1 MGEHYE
7 QFYYKVP
14 WQSAVQ
20 GTRFGTKYDNTAV
33 LHHWL
38 LFTTT
43 SHGPD
48 SDGTHE
54 TVNGSQFGDSAQLVA
69 GWAVGG
75 RDVCLPN
82 TIGLQLPPG
91 GAMLNLQW
99 HYFNSTSSPQDD
111 ASSVVVCTVPDN
123 TRPNLASMTWLGSE
137 NLDLP
142 PGTMTKKSGSCP
154 NDSGAP
160 IHIWAVWPHMHTLG
174 RHMSAVVH
182 RAGGGDEMVFDHDF
196 DFMHQVH
203 YPQTPEIVLQPDDV
217 IESTCT
223 FDNTSDQAVG
233 FGSSTTQEMCYNFV
247 YAYPAR
253 ALDNGVVSLIGAT
266 DTCWMLGE

>member
-1 MGEHYE
+1 
-7 QFYYKVP
+7 
-14 WQSAVQ
+14 
-20 GTRFGTKYDNTAV
+20 V

-43 SHGPD
+43 SHGAD
-48 SDGTHE
+48 TDGTHE
-54 TVNGSQFGDSAQLVA
+54 TVNGSQFGDAAQLVA

-75 RDVCLPN
+75 SDVCLPK

-91 GAMLNLQW
+91 GTMLNLQW
-99 HYFNSTSSPQDD
+99 HFFNSTNSPQDD
-111 ASSVVVCTVPDN
+111 ASSVLVCTVPDN

-137 NLDLP
+137 NLDLQ
-142 PGTMTKKSGSCP
+142 PGMMTKKSGSCP
-154 NDSGAP
+154 NGSGAP

-182 RAGGGDEMVFDHDF
+182 RAAGGDEMVFDHDF

-223 FDNTSDQAVG
+223 YDNATDQAVS
-233 FGSSTTQEMCYNFV
+233 FGSSTTEEMCYNFV

-253 ALDNGVVSLIGAT
+253 ALDNGVPSLIGAT
-266 DTCWMLGE
+266 DTCWMLGD